1 MIRSLIY
8 GLVTGLIVALIVVCI
23 WLSQPSEVTVSGAD
37 PLTLT
42 VTVDGP
48 AHVTLKP

>member
-23 WLSQPSEVTVSGAD
+23 WLSQPSLTVSGAD